1 MPSAPFVSFFLSTI
15 IHFHTHSLFPLPF
28 LSLLPFFLSF
38 FLPFLSPFFS
48 SFLSFSLSSR
58 FLLPLL
64 SLPFLVI
71 TGMASPNDWLKQVDS
86 MQCSWLSYD
95 AHCLFAFFSF
105 SVWWVSLGEP
115 RLVFSLPFPLVCP
128 TSFFPLCVHP
138 FPCLVLSSPRV
149 CGGCHTPTLCPAVL
163 LPLQSSLS
171 VSLFHHH
178 HPSSPLVCVKR
189 VCVGKGKEDEQTCVI
204 QKGMWKKGVQK
215 EKQKT
220 TCGVNTFVTNPGPN
234 HAHTIHFTLL
244 ATSPAFLLL

>member
-1 MPSAPFVSFFLSTI
+1 M
-15 IHFHTHSLFPLPF
+15 
-28 LSLLPFFLSF
+28 
-38 FLPFLSPFFS
+38 
-48 SFLSFSLSSR
+48 
-58 FLLPLL
+58 
-64 SLPFLVI
+64 
-71 TGMASPNDWLKQVDS
+71 
-86 MQCSWLSYD
+86 
-95 AHCLFAFFSF
+95 
-105 SVWWVSLGEP
+105 GEP

-138 FPCLVLSSPRV
+138 FSCLVLSSPRV

-204 QKGMWKKGVQK
+204 QKACGKKGVQK

-220 TCGVNTFVTNPGPN
+220 TCGVNTLSPTLVPTTHTPFTSLFSPQVLLSSCCGP
-234 HAHTIHFTLL
+234 HSFSA
-244 ATSPAFLLL
+244 APFLT